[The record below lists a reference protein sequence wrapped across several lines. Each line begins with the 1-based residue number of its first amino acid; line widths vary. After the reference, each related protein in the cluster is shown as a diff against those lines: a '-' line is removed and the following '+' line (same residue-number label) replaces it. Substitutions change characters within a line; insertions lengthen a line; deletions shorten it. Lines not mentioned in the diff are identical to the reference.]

1 MAESDEKEILRVLG
15 RLEQGVSDVKDNMGQ
30 IREDF
35 RDEKKAAR
43 ESRAVI
49 HRRLDEQ
56 AAQIAHLD
64 ETVSIQGQIDAQMR
78 DRLTAIEE
86 AVKKNQDEAAPVLA
100 DMKRMKTIGAGIAG
114 AIALAGLTVGG
125 MLSWFGET
133 AVQAMRHWLRIP

>member
-1 MAESDEKEILRVLG
+1 MAESEETQIVRVLG
-15 RLEQGVSDVKDNMGQ
+15 RLEQGMLDVKENLGQ

-35 RDEKKAAR
+35 RDEKAAAR

-64 ETVSIQGQIDAQMR
+64 ETVSIHGQIDGQIR
-78 DRLTAIEE
+78 DRLIALEE
-86 AVKKNQDEAAPVLA
+86 TVKKNQDEASPIIE

-114 AIALAGLTVGG
+114 AIAFAGLTVGG
-125 MLSWFGET
+125 MLAWFGET
-133 AVQAMRHWLRIP
+133 AVQAVRHWLRIP